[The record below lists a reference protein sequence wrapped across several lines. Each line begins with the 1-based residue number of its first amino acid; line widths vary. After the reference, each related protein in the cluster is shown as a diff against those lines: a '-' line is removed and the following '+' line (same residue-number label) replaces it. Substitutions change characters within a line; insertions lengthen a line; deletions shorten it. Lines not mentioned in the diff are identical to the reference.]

1 MVLVGLFVLVGMT
14 IPRHLTITRT
24 NSVRFHVFWE
34 QNRWNP
40 SRGGYV
46 RLLLMDPQMGCTPCS
61 IVKRIGCMPGDQLVG
76 DGGRYYCNDT
86 FLGQARMD
94 TRFSPFVYNGIIPPD
109 QVFLIGDK
117 ETSYDSRYFGL
128 KPLDDIET
136 VLRPL
141 F

>member
-1 MVLVGLFVLVGMT
+1 MA
-14 IPRHLTITRT
+14 IPRHLTITKT
-24 NSVRFHVFWE
+24 DSVCYHVFWE

-40 SRGGYV
+40 SRGVYV
-46 RLLLMDPQMGCTPCS
+46 RLSLMDPQMGCSPCS
-61 IVKRIGCMPGDQLVG
+61 IVKRIGCMPGERLVS
-76 DGGRYYCNDT
+76 DDGRYYCNDD
-86 FLGQARMD
+86 FLGQAQMD
-94 TRFSPFVYNGIIPPD
+94 ATLPPFVYTGIIPPG